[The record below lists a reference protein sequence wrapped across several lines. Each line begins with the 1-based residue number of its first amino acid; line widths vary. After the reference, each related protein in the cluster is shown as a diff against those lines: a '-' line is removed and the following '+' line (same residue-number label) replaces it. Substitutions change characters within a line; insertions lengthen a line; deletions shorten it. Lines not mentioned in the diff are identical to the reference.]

1 MKRASLMSG
10 PALKAMIL
18 AAGRGTR
25 ARPLSLTAPKP
36 MIPILGRPVLERLLE
51 YLAASG
57 FADVVINTS
66 YRAPEIEDA
75 IRDGSPYGLS
85 VGYSFEGHIDSQGRV
100 IDVPLGSAGGMRRV
114 QDHSGFFD
122 STFVVL
128 CGDALIDVDLQDVV
142 AEHRRRGALATLV
155 AKRVPMDE
163 VSSYGV
169 VVAESSG
176 KVVSFQE
183 KPQPED
189 AKSNL
194 VNTGIYVF
202 EPRIF
207 DFIPKDSTYDIGS
220 QLFPDLVE
228 VGESL
233 FVSEREFR
241 WVDLGSAKDYWSAT
255 QFLLTEGRD
264 LARPAGREVRPGLF
278 VGANVSV
285 DLSKV
290 RITGP
295 VVLGSS
301 CRVADGA
308 TIVGPSVIG
317 QGAVLAADVNLVRS
331 IVCDRTRLWL
341 APIEDAIYTPSHLI
355 MSSGA
360 VIPSPS
366 LSGVPLVGDRRASPH
381 QTGQVRAFPASA

>member
-1 MKRASLMSG
+1 MKPTPSASRPS
-10 PALKAMIL
+10 LKAMIL

-25 ARPLSLTAPKP
+25 ARPLSLTTPKP

-51 YLAASG
+51 NLAASG
-57 FADVVINTS
+57 FKDVVINTS

-75 IRDGSPYGLS
+75 IRDGSPYRLS
-85 VGYSFEGHIDSQGRV
+85 VGYSFEGHIDAQGRV

-142 AEHRRRGALATLV
+142 AEHRRRGALVTLV
-155 AKRVPMDE
+155 AKRVPIEE

-169 VVAESSG
+169 VVADASG
-176 KVVSFQE
+176 RVASFQE
-183 KPQPED
+183 KPRPED

-207 DFIPKDSTYDIGS
+207 DFIPKGATYDIGS
-220 QLFPDLVE
+220 ELFPALVAA
-228 VGESL
+228 GEGL

-255 QFLLTEGRD
+255 QFLLTEARD

-285 DLSKV
+285 NLSKV
-290 RITGP
+290 HISGP

-301 CRVADGA
+301 CRIANGA

-317 QGAVLAADVNLVRS
+317 QGAALTGDVTLVRS
-331 IVCDRTRLWL
+331 IVCDRTRIWL
-341 APIEDAIYTPSHLI
+341 APLEDAIYTPSHII

-366 LSGVPLVGDRRASPH
+366 LSGVPLVADRRAGVH
-381 QTGQVRAFPASA
+381 ETGRLQAFPA